1 VSSSRWT
8 DHGAVPGSPWTP
20 GSGARGPKGRTEEEQ
35 LTVAETFGIS
45 EASPDGV
52 AVLSVTGELDIAT
65 APRLR
70 EQLEST
76 IEGGSDP
83 VIVDLLG
90 VTFIDSTALGVL
102 IGALKKCRE
111 SDTELRLVVAE
122 PRVLKVFEI
131 TGLTSVFSVFP
142 TVDAATR
149 G

>member
-1 VSSSRWT
+1 
-8 DHGAVPGSPWTP
+8 
-20 GSGARGPKGRTEEEQ
+20 

-76 IEGGSDP
+76 IEAGSDP

-122 PRVLKVFEI
+122 ARVLKVFEI